1 MKSLL
6 NISLFLVL
14 LCISVQVV
22 AEKDNP
28 PAIGT
33 ISGVVVDSATGEPMP
48 YVNVVVRDP
57 RDSIITGGIT
67 DDRGRFLI
75 KQIPEGNSNI
85 EIQFIGYAPI
95 VKKIDISQENR
106 DVEFQNLVLS
116 ENTQQLEEVTIRGEV
131 STVTQKIDR
140 KVINVGKDLTATGT
154 NASELLNNVQSV
166 SVDQQTGE
174 VSLRGNENVRVFID
188 GKPSNISPAQLLKQI
203 PSSSIKSIELITN
216 PSAKYSPEGMSGI
229 INIVL
234 YKNAQR
240 GLNGSVQAGITAGE
254 NMRYNGSLDMNYSTG
269 KINMYVNYG
278 GRTGNRTGGG
288 TLDRTD
294 INVVSMTDYLNN
306 STSNLLKTG
315 IDLFLNESNTLSFY
329 TVQNLYDMDRTSTTL
344 NTFQDIPGNDILQEM
359 VSDNYSGIYNMNFK
373 REFDDDGHSIEFEAS
388 FSTSDNIDDGLFTD
402 RINPGDPT
410 ENYADEVVNEH
421 QNTLV
426 NLDYIK
432 PFSDAGKLEM
442 GLEYRQDGV
451 RNNYD
456 TNRQRYLFDEDNMRV
471 PDGEG
476 GYETVLL
483 PDSRFTYKRQ
493 IYSAYT
499 TYGHKIGDLSF
510 QAGLRVEQYDI
521 EALFSEGDGDEPY
534 ADSKLTAYPSAY
546 VTYTPGQ
553 KSQYQVSY
561 SRRVDRPGISQVNPI
576 RAAWSS
582 PLTTF
587 VGNPELKPQFT
598 HSVELNY
605 SRRFGFG
612 SLSFGTFYRR
622 INDNIIRY
630 TNPDPYDVNK
640 TEVTYEN
647 ADGENRAGVE
657 VSGMIRPAKWWN
669 MNVSSDLYYQQMSGY
684 ALGSYV
690 EVQSLAT
697 NVRMNNMFKV
707 TEDISLQLFG
717 MYRGARRVVQYEFL
731 PMYMVSAG
739 FSWDLFDDNAT
750 VSFRVND
757 IFNTMKF
764 QFESINYY
772 PVTGSFYWE
781 SRTANLS
788 FSYQFKSGEVKTRK
802 RKQRDDHTMSGGE
815 GF

>member
-1 MKSLL
+1 MTIGLL
-6 NISLFLVL
+6 SVL
-14 LCISVQVV
+14 LCVPVMV
-22 AEKDNP
+22 AAEDDNP
-28 PAIGT
+28 PTIGT
-33 ISGVVVDSATGEPMP
+33 ISGAVVDSATGEPMP
-48 YVNVVVRDP
+48 YVNVVVRSP
-57 RDSIITGGIT
+57 LDSIITGGIT
-67 DDRGRFLI
+67 DDDGRFRIVEL
-75 KQIPEGNSNI
+75 PTGSMNV
-85 EIQFIGYAPI
+85 EIQFMGYESI
-95 VKKIDISQENR
+95 VRKVDISRENR
-106 DVEFQNLVLS
+106 NLEFKTVQLS
-116 ENTQQLEEVTIRGEV
+116 ESSRQLEEVTIRGEV

-166 SVDQQTGE
+166 SVDQQSGA
-174 VSLRGNENVRVFID
+174 VSLRGNENVRIFID

-240 GLNGSVQAGITAGE
+240 GLNGSVQAGVTAGE
-254 NMRYNGSLDMNYSTG
+254 NLRYNGSLDMNYSTG
-269 KINMYVNYG
+269 KVNMYINYG
-278 GRTGNRTGGG
+278 GRTGMRTGGG

-294 INVVSMTDYLNN
+294 IDVISQTEYLNK
-306 STSNLLKTG
+306 STSNLLKSG

-329 TVQNLYDMDRTSTTL
+329 TVQNLYDMDRSSMTM
-344 NTFQDIPGNDILQEM
+344 NYFQDTPGNDILQEM
-359 VSDNYSGIYNMNFK
+359 ISDNYSGIYNMNYK
-373 REFDDDGHSIEFEAS
+373 RDFNDDGHSIEFEAS
-388 FSTSDNIDDGLFTD
+388 YSSIDNLDDGVFTD

-410 ENYADEVVNEH
+410 ENYMDEVLNEN

-426 NLDYIK
+426 NLDYVK
-432 PFSDAGKLEM
+432 PFSDDGKLEM
-442 GLEYRQDGV
+442 GLEYRHDGARNVYNTDRHRYLQDGSG
-451 RNNYD
+451 
-456 TNRQRYLFDEDNMRV
+456 MKI
-471 PDGEG
+471 PDGQG
-476 GYETVLL
+476 GYETQLL
-483 PDSRFTYKRQ
+483 PDSRFTYDRQ

-499 TYGHKIGDLSF
+499 TYGHKLGDLSF
-510 QAGLRVEQYDI
+510 QAGVRVEQYEI

-534 ADSKLTAYPSAY
+534 SDSKLTAYPSAF

-553 KSQYQVSY
+553 KNQFQLSY

-587 VGNPELKPQFT
+587 VGNPELRPQFT
-598 HSVELNY
+598 HSLELNF

-622 INDNIIRY
+622 VNDNIIRY
-630 TNPDPYDVNK
+630 TNPDPFDVNK

-657 VSGMIRPAKWWN
+657 VSGMIRPFKWWN
-669 MNVSSDLYYQQMSGY
+669 INLSSDVYYQQMSGY
-684 ALGSYV
+684 ALGEYV
-690 EVQSLAT
+690 EVQNIAT
-697 NVRMNNMFKV
+697 NVRMSNMFKV
-707 TEDISLQLFG
+707 TDNLNIQLFG
-717 MYRGARRVVQYEFL
+717 MYRGGGKVVQYRFL
-731 PMYMVSAG
+731 PMYLVSTG
-739 FSWDLFDDNAT
+739 VSWDLFDDKAT
-750 VSFRVND
+750 LSFRLND

-772 PVTGSFYWE
+772 PVIGRFTWE

-788 FSYQFKSGEVKTRK
+788 FSYRFKSGEVKTRN
-802 RKQRDDHTMSGGE
+802 RKQRDDHTMSGSE